1 MKKLL
6 IFLLVDGL
14 SDVEPFNLRFVA
26 RLDDLDFDL
35 YVA

>member
-6 IFLLVDGL
+6 ISCWSMAC
-14 SDVEPFNLRFVA
+14 SDVEPFDLRFVA